1 MKRLGWLAVAVL
13 LVIAVVFGGYLLLS
27 SRLPADEGPDD
38 TVSATGAQEA
48 IVHETPLTE
57 TIVILHTNDFHGA
70 VEPEVMAGGEGESGG
85 LVNLVSLIDQLR
97 AEHAENLL
105 LLDAGDTFQG
115 TYVSNST
122 GGEVVMAAMNAAGYD
137 AWALGNHEFDWG
149 QEPLRARI
157 AEAEFPVLAAN
168 LLDATTGELWHDVE
182 PYTLVRVG
190 AARVAILGLA
200 YPDTPAINKPQNV
213 AGLDFRGGAETVR
226 QYLPE
231 LESQSDL
238 IIVLS
243 HLGLDGDRALAAA
256 VDGIDIIVGGHSH
269 VFLERPDEV
278 NGTIIVQA
286 GAKGQVLGR
295 LEVTVDIEE
304 GEVVDHSRSKALLPV
319 THEIAQVNQQV
330 KALVDAAL
338 EQAAGTMDQP
348 VGEAA
353 RALQPQRSGEFALG
367 NLVVDA
373 LLAADLSDGSVPDIA
388 MHNNGG
394 IRAALPKGP
403 ITYGQLYAVLPFD
416 NQVVALDLTGE
427 QVLRILEHSVAN
439 RSPNM
444 QVAGLAFRFDG
455 TRPVGQRVLEATVGG
470 QPLDPEAVYRLV
482 TIDYLAAGGDGQDT
496 FLEGENLTYGDTEVW
511 VVAEYV
517 HAHSPVDPRVEGRI
531 TSR

>member
-1 MKRLGWLAVAVL
+1 
-13 LVIAVVFGGYLLLS
+13 
-27 SRLPADEGPDD
+27 
-38 TVSATGAQEA
+38 
-48 IVHETPLTE
+48 
-57 TIVILHTNDFHGA
+57 
-70 VEPEVMAGGEGESGG
+70 
-85 LVNLVSLIDQLR
+85 
-97 AEHAENLL
+97 
-105 LLDAGDTFQG
+105 
-115 TYVSNST
+115 
-122 GGEVVMAAMNAAGYD
+122 
-137 AWALGNHEFDWG
+137 
-149 QEPLRARI
+149 
-157 AEAEFPVLAAN
+157 
-168 LLDATTGELWHDVE
+168 
-182 PYTLVRVG
+182 
-190 AARVAILGLA
+190 VAILGLT

-213 AGLDFRGGAETVR
+213 AGLDFRAGAETVR

-238 IIVLS
+238 IVVLS
-243 HLGLDGDRALAAA
+243 HLGLDGDRALAVA

-295 LEVTVDIEE
+295 LEVTVDLER
-304 GEVVDHSRSKALLPV
+304 GEVLDYSRSEVLLPV
-319 THEIAQVNQQV
+319 TNEIAQVNQEVQ
-330 KALVDAAL
+330 ALVDAAL

-353 RALQPQRSGEFALG
+353 RALHPQRSGEFALG

-394 IRAALPKGP
+394 IRAPLPKGP

-416 NQVVALDLTGE
+416 NQVIALDLTGE

-455 TRPVGQRVLEATVGG
+455 TRPAGQRVLEATVGG
-470 QPLDPEAVYRLV
+470 QLLDPEAVYRLV
-482 TIDYLAAGGDGQDT
+482 TIDYLAAGGDGQET

-511 VVAEYV
+511 VVAEYIR
-517 HAHSPVDPRVEGRI
+517 AHSPVDPRVEGRI